1 MEIVTLALGGLLT
14 IGGAGALVV
23 AFRLGQED
31 RPDAERLWFR
41 AAVGALA
48 LGSVSFLATVL
59 LTG

>member
-23 AFRLGQED
+23 AAKHARSGE
-31 RPDAERLWFR
+31 RDAERRWFR
-41 AAVGALA
+41 GAVGALA
-48 LGSVSFLATVL
+48 LGSAAFLATVL